1 MCETFFDFFSLFT
14 NEKILTLNLQESTNI
29 HCTWITIVKSSKKMT
44 VSCSSNIPC
53 SWWSIILKNWSPKN
67 YGSMLWKYNH
77 HHAYH
82 HHHYGANHN
91 DNHHHHYGH
100 RLLSFFGNSPMCFI
114 NEWNSFEEITKKIF
128 PHKMLIESSRTKLEL
143 RKKCLTITH

>member
-14 NEKILTLNLQESTNI
+14 NEKILTLNLHESTHI
-29 HCTWITIVKSSKKMT
+29 HWTWITIVKSSKKKMT
-44 VSCSSNIPC
+44 VPCSSNIPC
-53 SWWSIILKNWSPKN
+53 SWWSNILKNWSPKN

-100 RLLSFFGNSPMCFI
+100 RLLSFF
-114 NEWNSFEEITKKIF
+114 WQYSFLFHQWMKFVWRNNKKKYFHI
-128 PHKMLIESSRTKLEL
+128 
-143 RKKCLTITH
+143 KCW